1 MGVNKDYKD
10 MLKTLGLEPLGL
22 EPSKEAS
29 KGLKVKRFRESEST
43 DVLTFENLYVS
54 VDKEE
59 IREEIHLEL
68 KSEIE
73 SIEERVGDLEQ
84 RVEMIEKELEEIGD
98 KRVKKSK
105 LLELKSIVKDI
116 TSKLSTVKLTTQE
129 TRKG

>member
-22 EPSKEAS
+22 EPSKEAL

-105 LLELKSIVKDI
+105 LLELKSKVKDI
-116 TSKLSTVKLTTQE
+116 TSKLSTVKLITQE

>member
-22 EPSKEAS
+22 ESSKEAS

-73 SIEERVGDLEQ
+73 SIEEKVGDLEQ

-105 LLELKSIVKDI
+105 LLELKSKVKDI
-116 TSKLSTVKLTTQE
+116 TSKLSTVKLITQE